1 MVIEGR
7 RILTGLV
14 AAVGLSCGA
23 TVLGS
28 QDWALVR
35 NIEGVS
41 VEAKPTDSGFDVHRA
56 RTSVCTNLSA
66 LEVFVA
72 DTSKFQEWIPFTRSA
87 RLLDESDGSYVYY
100 VRSASPWPARDRD
113 MIYRITREETVD
125 QGLKLIITGLP
136 NYEPPVRNA
145 ERIRAAAGEWLLR
158 PVGNGIQVNYE
169 LYVDVGSVP
178 VFFANR
184 RLATVVGQTLANL
197 SARFPCSA

>member
-1 MVIEGR
+1 VFVEAR
-7 RILTGLV
+7 RILTGML
-14 AAVGLSCGA
+14 AASALSCA
-23 TVLGS
+23 AIVLGS
-28 QDWALVR
+28 QDWAPVR
-35 NIEGVS
+35 DIDGVS
-41 VEAKPTDSGFDVHRA
+41 VEAKPTESGFHVHRA
-56 RTSVCTNLSA
+56 RTSVCTDLPA

-72 DTSKFQEWIPFTRSA
+72 DTSSFHEWIPFTRSA
-87 RLLDESDGSYVYY
+87 RLLDESDDSYVYY

-113 MIYRITREETVD
+113 MIYRITRQETAD

-136 NYEPPVRNA
+136 DYEPPVRNA

-158 PVGNGIQVNYE
+158 PLGNGIQVSYE

-184 RLATVVGQTLANL
+184 RLATVVGRTLANL